1 MSTTGFP
8 RLPLRYRLAWML
20 LWFALLGALALF
32 DGRSTAPAAAATRP
46 PLREAWIHN
55 EGDGAATA
63 IDERIRHEADG
74 GAGAAAFR
82 QR

>member
-32 DGRSTAPAAAATRP
+32 GGRSPAPAASATLP
-46 PLREAWIHN
+46 QLRQAGLSGSEAGGGEPTHDRARS
-55 EGDGAATA
+55 GGGAAT
-63 IDERIRHEADG
+63 G
-74 GAGAAAFR
+74 AAFR
-82 QR
+82 QP